1 MPEEKLQTL
10 SLQVINGSELES
22 GRAARCLFTQQ
33 GNVGHGPE
41 CHWSV
46 QDRQQSIPAQA
57 FTVILHDGTFCL
69 RPQTAQLWLNQAK
82 VTATS
87 DLIQLRQGDEIQIG
101 RLMVRVHLNRGDI
114 PHYDEEMAT
123 PETIVTNRDM
133 LTDTLLSTEGTP
145 HYPGMTHRHQ
155 LADTVVN
162 GFSADPLQAL
172 QSESLITTGD
182 PLSGIAA
189 VRPSAPLSD
198 PASNGGI
205 NTPFMD
211 LPPIYASPGD
221 RNDDV
226 SAAEMAQ
233 RHLAVTPLLRGLGG
247 SLTMSNSD
255 DADDFL
261 EEAGR
266 TLQAAIKGLLDL
278 QQQRNSL
285 SDKHLRPLED
295 NPLRLNM
302 DYATALD
309 VMFAEGKSPVHLAAP
324 AAVSESLRNVRHHEE
339 ANRAAIVESL
349 RGNSLNPM
357 IDAAT
362 PLLGMVMRLSTMN
375 SQTMP
380 EHLFAQVV
388 TDVQAVEQ
396 LLQEQGYE
404 PGVIISFRYILCTFI
419 DEAALGNGW
428 SNKNE
433 WIKQSLL
440 VHFHNEAWGGEK
452 VFILLE
458 RLIREPKRYQDLLE
472 FLWLCFSLGF
482 RGRYKVAAQ
491 DQGEFEQIYR
501 RLYHVLHKLRG
512 DAPFPLLHQ
521 DKKTQGGRYQLISR
535 LTIKHIFCG
544 GVVVLALF
552 YLFYLLRLD
561 SQTQDILH
569 QLNKLLR

>member
-349 RGNSLNPM
+349 RVLL
-357 IDAAT
+357 DAFS
-362 PLLGMVMRLSTMN
+362 PQNLLRR
-375 SQTMP
+375 
-380 EHLFAQVV
+380 F
-388 TDVQAVEQ
+388 VQYRKSN
-396 LLQEQGYE
+396 G
-404 PGVIISFRYILCTFI
+404 RYIPYCRQERSICRCICVTVSGRPISMTQNCCNLPPLCWPWRQTCRSIRSSVSLSSSRKFPRRKKSAI
-419 DEAALGNGW
+419 W
-428 SNKNE
+428 SVCR
-433 WIKQSLL
+433 SP
-440 VHFHNEAWGGEK
+440 VFHC
-452 VFILLE
+452 V
-458 RLIREPKRYQDLLE
+458 P
-472 FLWLCFSLGF
+472 LWWLPASF
-482 RGRYKVAAQ
+482 
-491 DQGEFEQIYR
+491 
-501 RLYHVLHKLRG
+501 
-512 DAPFPLLHQ
+512 
-521 DKKTQGGRYQLISR
+521 
-535 LTIKHIFCG
+535 LTIPGSAISNSTRADRPGQKWLPPG
-544 GVVVLALF
+544 P
-552 YLFYLLRLD
+552 
-561 SQTQDILH
+561 LH
-569 QLNKLLR
+569 CMYPAVSRI

>member
-133 LTDTLLSTEGTP
+133 LTDTLLSTEGAP

-302 DYATALD
+302 DYDQIA
-309 VMFAEGKSPVHLAAP
+309 S
-324 AAVSESLRNVRHHEE
+324 
-339 ANRAAIVESL
+339 
-349 RGNSLNPM
+349 
-357 IDAAT
+357 T
-362 PLLGMVMRLSTMN
+362 PLPDVLGKNYIDHQDFNLLPDTIKTLPPVKLDEKT
-375 SQTMP
+375 Q
-380 EHLFAQVV
+380 FIGVV
-388 TDVQAVEQ
+388 AYFSDDQATEWKQIETVE
-396 LLQEQGYE
+396 GTGHHY
-404 PGVIISFRYILCTFI
+404 R
-419 DEAALGNGW
+419 
-428 SNKNE
+428 
-433 WIKQSLL
+433 LL
-440 VHFHNEAWGGEK
+440 VHVRQSSIEM
-452 VFILLE
+452 
-458 RLIREPKRYQDLLE
+458 
-472 FLWLCFSLGF
+472 
-482 RGRYKVAAQ
+482 
-491 DQGEFEQIYR
+491 
-501 RLYHVLHKLRG
+501 
-512 DAPFPLLHQ
+512 
-521 DKKTQGGRYQLISR
+521 KKE
-535 LTIKHIFCG
+535 
-544 GVVVLALF
+544 
-552 YLFYLLRLD
+552 D
-561 SQTQDILH
+561 E
-569 QLNKLLR
+569 